1 MEELFYNA
9 SVAFGAVVTGP
20 VLSLEDLFYNAS
32 VAVANFVAQAISNL
46 GGYLNTLLIASYKPI
61 VPAAAVTSVGVSLT
75 ALFFCLEMFSQVAQF
90 RVERIEDAIR
100 IAMKFIVAKI
110 IIENTAGISDGIYKI
125 FRIATL
131 GGVDSACKQIGTILK
146 QVMIDPKSGG
156 MLGIG
161 YIILFL
167 GLGGIAVVML
177 VMFFKLAI
185 TFVGISFEIGIHQA
199 VAPIALSTLCN
210 DLARP
215 TGIAFIKS
223 YAAACLQMVVM
234 AAIFSVFGE
243 TLGVLSNINL
253 GAFSQYT
260 MTNPDGTLTNY
271 SLGIFSVLIQYIA
284 PLICTIALSKAI
296 KIASDLTKRMF
307 GA

>member
-9 SVAFGAVVTGP
+9 SVAVT
-20 VLSLEDLFYNAS
+20 
-32 VAVANFVAQAISNL
+32 NFIAQSISSL
-46 GGYLNTLLIASYKPI
+46 GGYLNTLLIATYKPI
-61 VPAAAVTSVGVSLT
+61 VPASAVTSVGVSLT

-131 GGVDSACKQIGTILK
+131 GGVQDACDDIGTVLSQII
-146 QVMIDPKSGG
+146 IDSNAGG

-161 YIILFL
+161 YLLLFL
-167 GLGGIAVVML
+167 GLGGIAVVIL
-177 VMFFKLAI
+177 IMFFKIAI

-210 DLARP
+210 DIARP

-234 AAIFSVFGE
+234 AAIFSVFGQ
-243 TLGVLSNINL
+243 TLFLLNMIDL
-253 GAFSQYT
+253 AQFSQFS
-260 MTNPDGTLTNY
+260 DGGKTF

>member
-9 SVAFGAVVTGP
+9 SVAIT
-20 VLSLEDLFYNAS
+20 
-32 VAVANFVAQAISNL
+32 NFIAQSISSI

-75 ALFFCLEMFSQVAQF
+75 ALFFCLEMFSQLAQF

-131 GGVDSACKQIGTILK
+131 GGIQDACDDIGSVLSQIIIDSNA
-146 QVMIDPKSGG
+146 GG

-161 YIILFL
+161 YLLLFL
-167 GLGGIAVVML
+167 GLGGIAVVIL
-177 VMFFKLAI
+177 IMFFKIAI

-210 DLARP
+210 DIARP

-234 AAIFSVFGE
+234 AAIFSVFGQ
-243 TLGVLSNINL
+243 TLFMLQKIDLAKYSQ
-253 GAFSQYT
+253 FS
-260 MTNPDGTLTNY
+260 DGGKTF
-271 SLGIFSVLIQYIA
+271 SLGIFSALIQYIA